1 MPFDTY
7 SALLTSIDNYLGQRV
22 ELQPVYPDFVF
33 LAEQRMYRDVRARE
47 MIRRAVA
54 LLNETWEWLPADF
67 VKMRRVTAYPGL
79 QGNTAFLPVRLTG
92 MTTGQLEAQYAG
104 MSEYPIPEAY
114 AIEGLQIRFAP
125 ALSLQTVPT
134 GVIDPTP
141 YRNFECVYYARFA
154 HLNTT
159 DTTTNALLATYPELY
174 LYGSLIEAEPYL
186 VDDQRLVVWKAMY
199 DDAVNRINIM
209 AEYDATSALAV
220 GVADGGQY
228 VP

>member
-7 SALLTSIDNYLGQRV
+7 SGLLTSLDNYLGQRV

-47 MIRRAVA
+47 MIRRVVA

-67 VKMRRVTAYPGL
+67 VKMRRVTVYPGS
-79 QGNTAFLPVRLTG
+79 QTNTFFGPVRLTG
-92 MTTGQLEAQYAG
+92 MTTGQLEAQYAAT
-104 MSEYPIPEAY
+104 SEYPIPEAY

-154 HLNTT
+154 HLNST

-228 VP
+228 MP

>member
-7 SALLTSIDNYLGQRV
+7 SGLLTSLDNYLGQRV

-67 VKMRRVTAYPGL
+67 VKMRRVTAYPGS
-79 QGNTAFLPVRLTG
+79 QVGTVFTPVRLTG
-92 MTTGQLEAQYAG
+92 MTTGQIEAQYAG
-104 MSEYPIPEAY
+104 MSEYPMPEAY

-125 ALSLQTVPT
+125 VLSAQAVPT

-154 HLNTT
+154 HLNLT

-199 DDAVNRINIM
+199 DDAVNRINVM

-228 VP
+228 VS